1 MRAIIAQIQKFR
13 RKRFIDKPLA
23 KGVKDVSMSRQVVT
37 PIALQHRADRDYS
50 RTGLWRKIVANRI
63 LQLFALGAVTLG
75 VCAAAGYG
83 QSQTP
88 EVKKEPIGMTSP
100 ASGSEMFNSYCA
112 PCHGKDAK
120 GNGPAATALKNPPA
134 NLTQLAKKNG
144 GKFPADHVATVLRS
158 GVAGAHGS
166 TDMPIWGP
174 LFSTVSGKDSSIVQM
189 RIANLIHYLETLQE
203 K

>member
-1 MRAIIAQIQKFR
+1 
-13 RKRFIDKPLA
+13 
-23 KGVKDVSMSRQVVT
+23 MSRQQVT
-37 PIALQHRADRDYS
+37 PIALLHRADRDYS
-50 RTGLWRKIVANRI
+50 LTGLGRKIVANRI
-63 LQLFALGAVTLG
+63 LQLFVVAAVTVG
-75 VCAAAGYG
+75 VCAVGSYG
-83 QSQTP
+83 PSQTP

-100 ASGSEMFNSYCA
+100 ASGSEMFKSYCA

-144 GKFPADHVATVLRS
+144 GKFPADHVASVLTS

-166 TDMPIWGP
+166 TDMPVWGP
-174 LFSTVSGKDSSIVQM
+174 LFSTVSGNDTSIVQM
-189 RIANLIHYLETLQE
+189 RIANLIHYLESIQE